1 MRLAF
6 LKDEAVEGC
15 DRLVAV
21 KQLRPGGSE
30 DERTIIAVVRFCF
43 DKMIRAL
50 TQIFSSRDWPE
61 NFNFG
66 APSPINIFLLLLVS
80 VSTLS

>member
-1 MRLAF
+1 MKLAL
-6 LKDEAVEGC
+6 LKDETVEGC

-43 DKMIRAL
+43 DNMTKAL
-50 TQIFSSRDWPE
+50 TQTFSFRDWLE
-61 NFNFG
+61 NFNSG
-66 APSPINIFLLLLVS
+66 ALSPINIFSLSLVS
-80 VSTLS
+80 VSTPS